1 MIQNKKNTSHRII
14 SLFALILI
22 FTIVATTM
30 TSCSKKIGNIEK
42 DQTTEQYVAS
52 IVAQNEEHKLRF
64 IAASRGHDISD
75 YYSDDKNVREA
86 FVDPEGIKP
95 ANVETAQKILNEIIE
110 TSKFKSWESR
120 QLVVDFSENLTAE
133 NVTAVADELKTEVNL
148 TVENGIFAVL
158 LSGIGKALGWIT
170 RLVGNYYIVAI
181 LIFAVLVELIMIPVS
196 IKQQKNSI
204 GMAKLAPKMMR
215 IEKKYAGRTDQA
227 TLRKK
232 EEERMQLQQNEG
244 YSPMSG
250 CLPMILQLVIV
261 GFILYP
267 IVQNPLRYVLGTSE
281 AYSSALLSYATSPK
295 AVGGLGLSINQKG
308 GVIELLSVLN
318 SENIKGIVNFG
329 LISNGA
335 ECLEIFNSLSIPNF
349 TMFTMNLAIVP
360 RLTFAWPVVLLL
372 LIPILNVTATV
383 LSMKLNKKWMATPQ
397 PTAADAQTKASM
409 NVLEWVGP
417 LMTLWIMFQVPALI
431 GVYWLFRSL
440 LSMGKQFILKTAMPV
455 PQYTEEELR
464 EMEREEKERQKAQK
478 NAAKAQPKYR
488 SLHYIDDDDYEVLPD
503 APTGTDSKKN
513 SSVDIEIPEIKD

>member
-1 MIQNKKNTSHRII
+1 M
-14 SLFALILI
+14 
-22 FTIVATTM
+22 
-30 TSCSKKIGNIEK
+30 
-42 DQTTEQYVAS
+42 
-52 IVAQNEEHKLRF
+52 
-64 IAASRGHDISD
+64 
-75 YYSDDKNVREA
+75 
-86 FVDPEGIKP
+86 
-95 ANVETAQKILNEIIE
+95 
-110 TSKFKSWESR
+110 
-120 QLVVDFSENLTAE
+120 
-133 NVTAVADELKTEVNL
+133 
-148 TVENGIFAVL
+148 
-158 LSGIGKALGWIT
+158 
-170 RLVGNYYIVAI
+170 GNYYIVAI
-181 LIFAVLVELIMIPVS
+181 LIFAVLVELIMLPVS

-308 GVIELLSVLN
+308 GVIELLSALN

-335 ECLEIFNSLSIPNF
+335 ECLEIFNNLSIPNF

-372 LIPILNVTATV
+372 LIPILNVATTV
-383 LSMKLNKKWMATPQ
+383 LSAKLNKKWMATPQ

-409 NVLEWVGP
+409 NVLEWVAP

-431 GVYWLFRSL
+431 GVYWFFRSL

-464 EMEREEKERQKAQK
+464 EMERKEKEVQKAQK
-478 NAAKAQPKYR
+478 NAAKTQPKYR